1 MMSLT
6 GIEVA
11 LNQIEHYSKIQQ
23 SNKSKLEQE
32 AVDNRKAAVLRTF
45 QEVMG
50 LKNSSVN
57 S

>member
-1 MMSLT
+1 MMSLK

-11 LNQIEHYSKIQQ
+11 LNQIEHHSKMQQ
-23 SNKSKLEQE
+23 INKSKLEQE
-32 AVDNRKAAVLRTF
+32 AVNNRKAAVLRTF

-50 LKNSSVN
+50 LKKSSVN